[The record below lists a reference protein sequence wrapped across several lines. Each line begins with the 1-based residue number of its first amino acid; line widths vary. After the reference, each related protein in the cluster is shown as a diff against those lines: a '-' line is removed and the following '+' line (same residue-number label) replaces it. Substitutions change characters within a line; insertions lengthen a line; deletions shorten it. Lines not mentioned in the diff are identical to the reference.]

1 VLDTVVDALYDS
13 VEEAELVGAQPVNTA
28 ANRTAPTANP
38 KVLDGFGAVA
48 GNILDIVSI
57 NYGTHGAAA
66 NQAVDPPRRGR
77 PRSTQVR
84 AAVLRAAADLALAGG
99 PDAATIDA
107 IAKRA
112 AVSRTTI
119 YKWWPSSAAIVLEGL
134 LDSARDSITQPPNG
148 SSKEAL
154 EHQLRALN
162 AILTDAA
169 TGPLLRNVVAAS
181 ASEPEVTEAVFDEW
195 LQPRRAAVDAILRR
209 AAAQGEIRDG
219 ADIEV
224 IVDAL
229 VSPPC
234 YRLLFALPP
243 LDDAALT
250 QLLETVWRGCQR
262 PAGL

>member
-1 VLDTVVDALYDS
+1 MALPQTRRPIRRAGDDRAARRCAPPCCVRPPIWHLRAGRMPRLSTRLPS
-13 VEEAELVGAQPVNTA
+13 VQLSA
-28 ANRTAPTANP
+28 A
-38 KVLDGFGAVA
+38 
-48 GNILDIVSI
+48 
-57 NYGTHGAAA
+57 
-66 NQAVDPPRRGR
+66 
-77 PRSTQVR
+77 PRSTN
-84 AAVLRAAADLALAGG
+84 GG
-99 PDAATIDA
+99 PRRRQSCS
-107 IAKRA
+107 K
-112 AVSRTTI
+112 V
-119 YKWWPSSAAIVLEGL
+119 
-134 LDSARDSITQPPNG
+134 LDSARNSITQPPNG
-148 SSKEAL
+148 SSTEAL

-181 ASEPEVTEAVFDEW
+181 ASEPEVTEAVFDQW

-209 AAAQGEIRDG
+209 AAAQGEIPDC